1 MSVAGQLPSVAS
13 LKRTIQRVRQTELS
27 APSNPVDFNFN
38 IPEKFKLTTDG
49 ELFLQYDSGSSDSK
63 RILIFATNK
72 NFELMENSEHWF
84 CDGTFS
90 SAPSIF
96 SQLYTI
102 HGIHYSNVIPS
113 VYALL
118 PDKKEETYKRFFRAV
133 KSINPNVNPN
143 SVMMDYEKAAMNAIK
158 CEFPNVIINGCF
170 FHLSQCVW
178 RHIQEIGLSKKYKE
192 DSEFALHVR
201 MLPAL
206 AFVPQED
213 VIESFETLIET
224 NYFSTNEELL
234 TPLIDYFESNWIG
247 RLQRRHR
254 REPKFNIQIWNCFSL
269 VEADLPQTN
278 NSVEGW
284 HNCFSSMLNSSIHPS
299 IWKFITALQKEER
312 VNRLKVEQL
321 VAGNQPPSKKKY
333 NDRAKKL
340 KNICSDYN
348 NRSIDDYLRGVAH
361 NFQLQV

>member
-27 APSNPVDFNFN
+27 APSNPVNFNFN
-38 IPEKFKLTTDG
+38 IPEKFKFTTDG

-63 RILIFATNK
+63 RILILATNR

-133 KSINPNVNPN
+133 KSSNPNVNPN
-143 SVMMDYEKAAMNAIK
+143 SVMMDYEKAAMNAVK

-178 RHIQEIGLSKKYKE
+178 RHIQEIGLSKK
-192 DSEFALHVR
+192 
-201 MLPAL
+201 
-206 AFVPQED
+206 
-213 VIESFETLIET
+213 I
-224 NYFSTNEELL
+224 
-234 TPLIDYFESNWIG
+234 
-247 RLQRRHR
+247 
-254 REPKFNIQIWNCFSL
+254 
-269 VEADLPQTN
+269 
-278 NSVEGW
+278 
-284 HNCFSSMLNSSIHPS
+284 
-299 IWKFITALQKEER
+299 
-312 VNRLKVEQL
+312 
-321 VAGNQPPSKKKY
+321 
-333 NDRAKKL
+333 
-340 KNICSDYN
+340 
-348 NRSIDDYLRGVAH
+348 
-361 NFQLQV
+361 